1 MAAVTKT
8 PVPILAAVAV
18 PAGGTKAAPNALG
31 VGAWIDVSA
40 FNGGVLGGRIRNANG
55 TVTAAG
61 QMVWQWTPEASGTPT
76 KIYDLWGFGGDLA
89 SGADV
94 STSIRLDKEIG
105 RVRAVCYGNGTNAV
119 TFESDLAAGS

>member
-1 MAAVTKT
+1 MVAVTKT
-8 PVPILAAVAV
+8 PVAILAAVAV
-18 PAGGTKAAPNALG
+18 PPSGTKATPNALG
-31 VGAWIDVSA
+31 VGPWIDVSA
-40 FNGGVLGGRIRNANG
+40 FNGGVLGGRIRNTAG
-55 TVTAAG
+55 TLTAAG
-61 QMVWQWTPEASGTPT
+61 QMVWQWTPEASGTPA

-105 RVRAVCYGNGTNAV
+105 RVRAVCFGNGTNAV

>member
-18 PAGGTKAAPNALG
+18 PAGGTKASPNALG
-31 VGAWIDVSA
+31 IGPWIDVSA
-40 FNGGVLGGRIRNANG
+40 FNGGVLGGRIRNTGG

-76 KIYDLWGFGGDLA
+76 KIYDLWSFGGGMA
-89 SGADV
+89 SADDV
-94 STSIRLDKEIG
+94 SNSIRLDKEIG
-105 RVRAVCYGNGTNAV
+105 RVRAICYGNVTNTV